1 MLSSKDVVWRN
12 FYLYAQRYDI
22 TSKASLVLLSA
33 VLPSMSFSFFYFISG
48 PCSIRL
54 IIIPSNRCFILSVS
68 ALPSSYSSESVI
80 VSFES
85 HIGTSSKSSLP
96 WSKRVRK
103 AKAILATSICASLTP
118 LPLPTILLQSP
129 PPSIPLRT
137 TSTMVGPRTL

>member
-1 MLSSKDVVWRN
+1 MWSGGTFICMPKDMTLQARRL
-12 FYLYAQRYDI
+12 LYYCQLCFHQCDFHSF
-22 TSKASLVLLSA
+22 TSFLALV
-33 VLPSMSFSFFYFISG
+33 
-48 PCSIRL
+48 L
-54 IIIPSNRCFILSVS
+54 IIINNPQQSLLHTFCFCF
-68 ALPSSYSSESVI
+68 ALLFSESVI
-80 VSFES
+80 VSFAS